1 MTTKMEI
8 DEAEQVTAG
17 IIDPNRE
24 AIKREILQF
33 KGLFRMDFPEEFL
46 DSLPMGRMIHILQ
59 AARSQQQKHKP

>member
-24 AIKREILQF
+24 AIKREIMQF

-46 DSLPMGRMIHILQ
+46 DSLPMGRLIHILQ
-59 AARSQQQKHKP
+59 AARSQQQNHKF